1 MGWQAQGSPYRAR
14 GPHEVTSTNMV
25 GEGGAEGSHN
35 QAGRVLV
42 VDDEE
47 SQLVTVSA
55 LLRRGGFEV
64 QVHRRGAAVVKAL
77 EVGAG
82 GVDAIFTD
90 LHMPEMGGLALLEQ
104 VRASWPDIPVVMMT
118 SDGTVTAAV
127 QAMRLGA
134 YDYLTRPFLQNEEV
148 ALTASR
154 AVERRRLLA
163 RTRAL
168 EQTLDAAARFD
179 GVVSESAAMRE
190 VFSIIEAAAP
200 TDATVLLLGESG
212 TGKELVA
219 RALHARSR
227 RRAGAF
233 LPVNCSALTE
243 TLLESELFGHVKGAF
258 SGATTNRTGLFEEA
272 SAGTL
277 FLDEIGDITPRVQ
290 VSLLRVLQESEVK
303 PVGSSSTRKV
313 NTRVIAATNRDLL
326 AATKART
333 FREDLYYRL
342 NVVTLELP
350 PLRERSEDVSLLAH
364 HFVQRYAQRF
374 DKPGRRLAPEA
385 VDVLQG
391 YRWPGNVRELEN
403 TIQRMVVLSQNEELT
418 TREIPALIR
427 AAAAAPR
434 GGRTFGQ
441 PYAAAKDVAVAEFE
455 REYLESVLVQSGGNL
470 AEAARIAG
478 LDKSN
483 FRRIARRHQ
492 IDLSRYRE

>member
-1 MGWQAQGSPYRAR
+1 MA
-14 GPHEVTSTNMV
+14 VD
-25 GEGGAEGSHN
+25 GGAEGAHIP
-35 QAGRVLV
+35 AGRILV

-47 SQLVTVSA
+47 SQLLTVST

-64 QVHRRGAAVVKAL
+64 HAHRRGAAVVKAL
-77 EVGAG
+77 EGGAPG
-82 GVDAIFTD
+82 IDAIFSD
-90 LHMPEMGGLALLEQ
+90 LHMPEMTGLELLEQ
-104 VRASWPDIPVVMMT
+104 VRASWPDVPVVMMT
-118 SDGTVTAAV
+118 SDSTVTAAV

-134 YDYLTRPFLQNEEV
+134 YDYLTRPFHQSEAV
-148 ALTASR
+148 ALTALR

-168 EQTLDAAARFD
+168 EKTLDAAARFD
-179 GVVSESAAMRE
+179 GVVSESHAMRE
-190 VFSIIEAAAP
+190 VFEIIEAAAP

-219 RALHARSR
+219 RALHARSS
-227 RRAGAF
+227 RRAGPF
-233 LPVNCSALTE
+233 VPVNCSALTE

-258 SGATTNRTGLFEEA
+258 SGATANRTGLFEEA

-277 FLDEIGDITPRVQ
+277 FLDEIGDITPKVQ

-303 PVGSSSTRKV
+303 PVGASTTRKV

-326 AATKART
+326 AATRAKT

-350 PLRERSEDVSLLAH
+350 PLRERSEDISLLAH

-374 DKPGRRLAPEA
+374 DKPARRLSPEA

-418 TREIPALIR
+418 PREIPAVLR
-427 AAAAAPR
+427 AAAGAPR
-434 GGRTFGQ
+434 ARRSFGQ
-441 PYAAAKDVAVAEFE
+441 PYAAAKDAAVAEFE

-492 IDLSRYRE
+492 IDLSLYRE